1 MGSSAPHRMVA
12 PVHAHHPVLSLD
24 TPLVFAHRGGSALRP
39 ENTIAAFDHGLALGA
54 DGLEFDVRLSS
65 DGVPMVH
72 HDETLDRT
80 TDGRGPLSA
89 HSAAD
94 LERLDAGHHFQ
105 GLDGAPFGGQGCRIP
120 RLADVLARYP
130 GVPCII
136 ELKGHD
142 PEVGRRTVGA
152 IREAGA
158 VDRVCLAGFGD
169 AVVRAAREAGGDIA
183 SSAAKEEI
191 RWFLYRSWFGLAP
204 RRNAFQAFQVP
215 ETAGITRVVSPRF
228 VRAARR
234 AGIAVAVW
242 TVDDPADMERLLDW
256 GVRGLISDRPD
267 LAVPVVRRW
276 RASHSVS

>member
-1 MGSSAPHRMVA
+1 MVA

-105 GLDGAPFGGQGCRIP
+105 GLDGAPF
-120 RLADVLARYP
+120 
-130 GVPCII
+130 II

-276 RASHSVS
+276 RASHPVA